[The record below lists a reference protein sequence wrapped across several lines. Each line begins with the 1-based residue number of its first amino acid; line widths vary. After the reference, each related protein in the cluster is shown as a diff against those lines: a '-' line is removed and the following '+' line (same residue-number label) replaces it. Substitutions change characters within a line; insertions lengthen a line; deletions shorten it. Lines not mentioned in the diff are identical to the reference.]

1 MRVLL
6 LEDDEVFGSAVHTSL
21 TRTGYAV
28 DWLRK
33 GQDLNI
39 ALRSHRY
46 DCVLLDLGLPGVSG
60 ESLLVM
66 LRQREPDI
74 CLIVMTARGGIQDC
88 VADARHRRRRLHDQ
102 ARRPWRTSRTS
113 ASGFQADTDCDD
125 GVGRRHRI
133 RSAQALRGA
142 TFGDVARSA
151 GRRHAQGILLLEAFL
166 RRKSQVLTRDQL
178 AEVLPEDGESSSSQ
192 ATPSRS
198 TSTDFGANSEARSSR
213 PCVAWAT
220 NSASTTSCSDACDEC
235 NHGLH
240 SIFVKPSQAGSEQIA
255 PPLMIAVWPMFSL
268 IWNRDA
274 SAWPFERQKASAA
287 GLPQAVPHSRQ

>member
-1 MRVLL
+1 
-6 LEDDEVFGSAVHTSL
+6 
-21 TRTGYAV
+21 
-28 DWLRK
+28 
-33 GQDLNI
+33 
-39 ALRSHRY
+39 
-46 DCVLLDLGLPGVSG
+46 
-60 ESLLVM
+60 M

-88 VADARHRRRRLHDQ
+88 VRMLDIGADDYMTKPVDL
-102 ARRPWRTSRTS
+102 WRTSRTS

-133 RSAQALRGA
+133 TERSKLWRGA

-151 GRRHAQGILLLEAFL
+151 GRRHAQGILAARSLLAQEEPGPDA
-166 RRKSQVLTRDQL
+166 RTSWRKSF
-178 AEVLPEDGESSSSQ
+178 PEDGEAAVRKQ
-192 ATPSRS
+192 TPSRS

-240 SIFVKPSQAGSEQIA
+240 SIFVKPSQAGS
-255 PPLMIAVWPMFSL
+255 
-268 IWNRDA
+268 NR
-274 SAWPFERQKASAA
+274 
-287 GLPQAVPHSRQ
+287 SRRR